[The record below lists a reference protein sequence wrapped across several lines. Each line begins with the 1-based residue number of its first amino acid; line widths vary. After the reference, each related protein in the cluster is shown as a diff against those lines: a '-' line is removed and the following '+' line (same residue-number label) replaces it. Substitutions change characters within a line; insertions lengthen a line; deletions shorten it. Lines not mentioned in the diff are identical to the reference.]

1 MADSILNLEKPI
13 ICSQDLSECYN
24 NEDLDIFFE
33 PSLKDGEDILSEINF
48 ELNQEEISRIENV
61 SEKTTEPSMSGF
73 SDLRV
78 ESSSKRE
85 KSSNM
90 STEDSYLL

>member
-1 MADSILNLEKPI
+1 M
-13 ICSQDLSECYN
+13 
-24 NEDLDIFFE
+24 
-33 PSLKDGEDILSEINF
+33 KDGEDILSEINF